1 MGPPTFALPSFRV
14 HIDAAASRSDV
25 VRLGEGVARL
35 AMGLAQP
42 RASTLKWL
50 LVLHVAFHLTRH
62 QVCLA
67 VRAEAAASSV

>member
-1 MGPPTFALPSFRV
+1 
-14 HIDAAASRSDV
+14 
-25 VRLGEGVARL
+25 
-35 AMGLAQP
+35 MGLAQP